1 MPRILLQSS
10 PRERNSPRLGSH
22 RSSQLWIPRLI
33 GAAVVGWAFSAV
45 HADASLV
52 DDNGSSVT
60 FGIEAAA
67 GYFHTVNTNFGIGRI
82 DLRTE
87 ENTGDTRWTEGYV
100 KPSINAAHIFD
111 QAGKLY
117 GGVAIVG
124 DFTAGDGDAGGYT
137 AGGDGGGDLE
147 RLFAGWS
154 SAQLMGDSWG
164 EDAIDIS
171 YGRQDF
177 HIGDGFLIYDGNLD
191 QFKKGAYW
199 LTPRTAFKQ
208 AGLVRINTQP
218 VRGDLFYLKS
228 DPDQDETELA
238 GANIE
243 YVAKDLGTLGI
254 TYFRV
259 LDASPTASLGV
270 RDGMDVL
277 SLRATELAL
286 PAAPNL
292 AFWGEYVAE
301 TGSGRDGQI
310 DANAWYLEAR
320 YKFADWPWSPTLSY
334 RYATFSGGEVDDATR
349 RDFDPLFYGATDRGW
364 GTWVQGEIT
373 GNYLL
378 FNSNQRDHMLH
389 VSVSPSESL
398 DLGLLYY
405 RFFLDKNQYYGTP
418 VTDDHFDDEVN
429 LYADWTINEHLSLS
443 AVYGIAFPGAAAEQ
457 VFGDDQPYQLFEIA
471 IYLTF

>member
-1 MPRILLQSS
+1 MPGHAGRGLQEQRDSRGWGHRSISLYLSALISTALASWESS
-10 PRERNSPRLGSH
+10 PAL
-22 RSSQLWIPRLI
+22 
-33 GAAVVGWAFSAV
+33 
-45 HADASLV
+45 ADISLLEE
-52 DDNGSSVT
+52 NGTSVT
-60 FGIEAAA
+60 FGLDAAA
-67 GYFHTVNTNFGIGRI
+67 GYFNTANTNFGTGRI
-82 DLRTE
+82 DLRSE
-87 ENTGDTRWTEGYV
+87 ENTGDARWAEGYV
-100 KPSINAAHIFD
+100 KPSINGAYNFE

-137 AGGDGGGDLE
+137 EGGDGGGDLE
-147 RLFAGWS
+147 RLFVGWN
-154 SAQLMGDSWG
+154 SAQLMRDSWG
-164 EDAIDIS
+164 EDALDIS

-199 LTPRTAFKQ
+199 LAPRTAFKQ
-208 AGLVRINTQP
+208 AGLVKINTQP

-228 DPDQDETELA
+228 DPDQDETELG

-254 TYFRV
+254 TYFHV
-259 LDASPTASLGV
+259 LDASPTASLGI

-277 SLRATELAL
+277 SLRATEITL

-292 AFWGEYVAE
+292 ALWGEYVAE
-301 TGSGRDGQI
+301 TGSGRDGKI

-320 YKFADWPWSPTLSY
+320 YSFTDWLWSPAVSY
-334 RYATFSGGEVDDATR
+334 RYAAFSGGAVDDATR
-349 RDFDPLFYGATDRGW
+349 RDFDPLFYGASDRGW

-378 FNSNQRDHMLH
+378 FNSNQRDHMVH
-389 VSVSPSESL
+389 VRVSPSESL
-398 DLGLLYY
+398 NLGLLYY

-429 LYADWTINEHLSLS
+429 LYADWTINDHLSVS

-457 VFGDDQPYQLFEIA
+457 VFGDDQPYQLVEVA
-471 IYLTF
+471 LYLTF